1 MAMKAPFLGPA
12 GLLLAGLLFA
22 GTTPVLAQG
31 GPRIDA
37 IRALAVSEAAI
48 GREIG
53 DHRLLRADGGTLMLS
68 ELRGKPLV
76 VSLIY
81 TSCSTVCPVSTQTL
95 KKSVAQAR
103 KALGA
108 DSFHVLTVG
117 FDARNDTPRRMT
129 AFARDNAI
137 DGDPLW
143 QVVSGSPAALEA
155 LIGDVGFSYSGAA
168 GGFEHVS
175 QTTIVDAGGRVY
187 RQVYGDEF
195 PLPVFMEP
203 LKELVFGI
211 SVSSF
216 TPAALADRLRFIC
229 TVYDPKTGRYRTE
242 YAIYIGITAGAVS
255 LLLMAWVIVRMWR
268 GNRRHARIEARS

>member
-1 MAMKAPFLGPA
+1 MATKAPFPGLA
-12 GLLLAGLLFA
+12 GLLLAGLLSF
-22 GTTPVLAQG
+22 GPMPVLAQS

-37 IRALAVSEAAI
+37 TQALAVSEAAI

-53 DHRLLRADGGTLMLS
+53 DHRLLRADGTTLMLS
-68 ELRGKPLV
+68 QLRGKPLA

-81 TSCSTVCPVSTQTL
+81 TACSTVCPVSTQTL
-95 KKSVAQAR
+95 KSSVAQAR
-103 KALGA
+103 KALGT
-108 DSFHVLTVG
+108 DSFNILTVG

-137 DGDPLW
+137 EGDPSW
-143 QVVSGSPAALEA
+143 HVVSGSPAALEA
-155 LIGDVGFSYSGAA
+155 LMEDVGFSYSGAA

-175 QTTIVDAGGRVY
+175 QITILDADGRVY

-195 PLPVFMEP
+195 PLQVFMEP

-255 LLLMAWVIVRMWR
+255 LILMAWVIVRMWR
-268 GNRRHARIEARS
+268 GNRRFERLEAGS

>member
-1 MAMKAPFLGPA
+1 MPLMGLL
-12 GLLLAGLLFA
+12 GLLL
-22 GTTPVLAQG
+22 LAASPAAAQS

-37 IRALAVSEAAI
+37 TQALATSEAAI
-48 GREIG
+48 GREVG
-53 DHRLLRADGGTLMLS
+53 DHRLLRADGTTLMLS

-95 KKSVAQAR
+95 KSSVAQAR
-103 KALGA
+103 KALGSA
-108 DSFHVLTVG
+108 SFQIVTVG

-137 DGDPLW
+137 EGDALW
-143 QVVSGSPAALEA
+143 HVVSGSPAALEA
-155 LIGDVGFSYSGAA
+155 LMADVGFSYSGAA

-175 QTTIVDAGGRVY
+175 QTTIVDADGRVY

-195 PLPVFMEP
+195 PLQVFMEP

-229 TVYDPKTGRYRTE
+229 TVYDPKSGRYRTD
-242 YAIYIGITAGAVS
+242 YAIYIGITAGAIS
-255 LLLMAWVIVRMWR
+255 LILMAWVIVRMWL

>member
-1 MAMKAPFLGPA
+1 MAMKAPFLG
-12 GLLLAGLLFA
+12 LAGLFLAAAMMPVFA
-22 GTTPVLAQG
+22 QT

-37 IRALAVSEAAI
+37 TQALAASEVAI
-48 GREIG
+48 GRQIG
-53 DHRLLRADGGTLMLS
+53 DHRLLRSDGTALTLS
-68 ELRGKPLV
+68 EFRGKPLV

-95 KKSVAQAR
+95 KSSVAQAR
-103 KALGA
+103 KALGT
-108 DSFHVLTVG
+108 DSFRILTVG

-137 DGDPLW
+137 DKDPLW

-155 LIGDVGFSYSGAA
+155 LIEDVGFTYSGAA
-168 GGFEHVS
+168 GGFEHIS
-175 QTTIVDAGGRVY
+175 QTTIVDAEGRVY

-195 PLPVFMEP
+195 PLQVFMEP

-216 TPAALADRLRFIC
+216 TPTALADRLRFIC

-242 YAIYIGITAGAVS
+242 YAIYIGITAGAIS
-255 LLLMAWVIVRMWR
+255 LILMAWVIVRMWR
-268 GNRRHARIEARS
+268 GNRRYARIEARS

>member
-1 MAMKAPFLGPA
+1 MAMKAPFLG
-12 GLLLAGLLFA
+12 LAGLFLAAAMMPVFA
-22 GTTPVLAQG
+22 QT

-37 IRALAVSEAAI
+37 TQALAASEAAI
-48 GREIG
+48 GRQIG
-53 DHRLLRADGGTLMLS
+53 DHRLLRSDGTALTLS
-68 ELRGKPLV
+68 ELWGKPLV
-76 VSLIY
+76 ISLVY

-95 KKSVAQAR
+95 KSSVAQAR
-103 KALGA
+103 KALGT
-108 DSFHVLTVG
+108 DSFRILTVG

-137 DGDPLW
+137 DKDPLW

-155 LIGDVGFSYSGAA
+155 LIEDVGFTYSGAA
-168 GGFEHVS
+168 GGFEHIS
-175 QTTIVDAGGRVY
+175 QTTIVDAEGRVY

-195 PLPVFMEP
+195 PLQVFMEP

-216 TPAALADRLRFIC
+216 TPTALADRLRFIC

-242 YAIYIGITAGAVS
+242 YAIYIGITAGATS
-255 LLLMAWVIVRMWR
+255 LILMAWVIVRMWR
-268 GNRRHARIEARS
+268 GNRRYARIEARS

>member
-1 MAMKAPFLGPA
+1 MAMKAPFLG
-12 GLLLAGLLFA
+12 LAGLFLAAAMMPVFA
-22 GTTPVLAQG
+22 QT

-37 IRALAVSEAAI
+37 TQALAASEAAI
-48 GREIG
+48 GRQIG
-53 DHRLLRADGGTLMLS
+53 DHRLLRSDGTALTLS

-76 VSLIY
+76 ISLIY

-95 KKSVAQAR
+95 KSSVAQAR
-103 KALGA
+103 KALGT
-108 DSFHVLTVG
+108 DSFRILTVG

-137 DGDPLW
+137 DKDSLW

-155 LIGDVGFSYSGAA
+155 LIEDVGFTYSGAA
-168 GGFEHVS
+168 GGFEHIS
-175 QTTIVDAGGRVY
+175 QTTIVDAEGRVY

-195 PLPVFMEP
+195 PLQVFMEP

-216 TPAALADRLRFIC
+216 TPTALADRLRFIC

-242 YAIYIGITAGAVS
+242 YAIYIGITAGATS
-255 LLLMAWVIVRMWR
+255 LILMAWVIVRMWR
-268 GNRRHARIEARS
+268 GNRRYARIEARS

>member
-1 MAMKAPFLGPA
+1 MKAPFHGLA
-12 GLLLAGLLFA
+12 ALLLMSLPAFA
-22 GTTPVLAQG
+22 QS

-37 IRALAVSEAAI
+37 AEALAISEAAI
-48 GREIG
+48 GGQVG
-53 DHRLLRADGGTLMLS
+53 DHRLLRSDGTTLTLS
-68 ELRGKPLV
+68 ELRGRPLV

-95 KKSVAQAR
+95 KSSVAQAR
-103 KALGA
+103 KALGSA
-108 DSFHVLTVG
+108 SFQIVTVG

-137 DGDPLW
+137 EGDALW
-143 QVVSGSPAALEA
+143 HVVSGSPAALEA
-155 LIGDVGFSYSGAA
+155 LMADVGFSYSGAA

-175 QTTIVDAGGRVY
+175 QTTILDAEGRVY

-195 PLPVFMEP
+195 PLQVFMEP
-203 LKELVFGI
+203 LKELVFGT
-211 SVSSF
+211 SVASF

-229 TVYDPKTGRYRTE
+229 TVYDPKTGRYRTD

-255 LLLMAWVIVRMWR
+255 LILMAWVIVRMWR
-268 GNRRHARIEARS
+268 GNRRFQRLEARS

>member
-1 MAMKAPFLGPA
+1 MKAPFHGLA
-12 GLLLAGLLFA
+12 ALLLMSLPAFA
-22 GTTPVLAQG
+22 QS

-37 IRALAVSEAAI
+37 AEALAISEAAI
-48 GREIG
+48 GGQVG
-53 DHRLLRADGGTLMLS
+53 DHRLLRSDGTTLTLS
-68 ELRGKPLV
+68 ELRGRPLV

-95 KKSVAQAR
+95 KASVAQAR
-103 KALGA
+103 KALGT
-108 DSFHVLTVG
+108 DSFRILAVG

-137 DGDPLW
+137 DGDPDW
-143 QVVSGSPAALEA
+143 HVVSGSPAALEA
-155 LIGDVGFSYSGAA
+155 LMDDVGFSYSAAA

-175 QTTIVDAGGRVY
+175 QTTIVDADGRVY

-195 PLPVFMEP
+195 PLQVFMEP

-211 SVSSF
+211 TVSSF
-216 TPAALADRLRFIC
+216 TPTALADRLRFIC

-255 LLLMAWVIVRMWR
+255 LILMGWVIVRMWR
-268 GNRRHARIEARS
+268 GNRRFARLEARS

>member
-1 MAMKAPFLGPA
+1 MTMKAPFF
-12 GLLLAGLLFA
+12 GLFHLFLAGLMVA
-22 GTTPVLAQG
+22 GATPALAQS

-37 IRALAVSEAAI
+37 AQALAISEAAI
-48 GREIG
+48 GGELG
-53 DHRLLRADGGTLMLS
+53 DHRLLRADGTTLMLS
-68 ELRGKPLV
+68 ELRGQPLV

-95 KKSVAQAR
+95 KKAVAQAR

-108 DSFHVLTVG
+108 DSFRILTVG

-137 DGDPLW
+137 EGDPLW
-143 QVVSGSPAALEA
+143 DVVSGSPAALEA
-155 LIGDVGFSYSGAA
+155 LIEDVGFSYSGAA

-175 QTTIVDAGGRVY
+175 QTTIIDAGGRVY

-195 PLPVFMEP
+195 PLQVFIEP

-216 TPAALADRLRFIC
+216 TPTALADRLRFIC
-229 TVYDPKTGRYRTE
+229 TVYDPKTGRYRTD
-242 YAIYIGITAGAVS
+242 YAIYIGITAGAIS

-268 GNRRHARIEARS
+268 DNRRHARIEARS

>member
-1 MAMKAPFLGPA
+1 MNMPLMGLL
-12 GLLLAGLLFA
+12 GLLL
-22 GTTPVLAQG
+22 LAASPAAAQS

-37 IRALAVSEAAI
+37 TQALATSEAAI
-48 GREIG
+48 GREVG
-53 DHRLLRADGGTLMLS
+53 DHRLLRADGTTLMLS

-81 TSCSTVCPVSTQTL
+81 TSCSTVCPVTTQTL
-95 KKSVAQAR
+95 KSSVAQAR

-108 DSFHVLTVG
+108 DSFRILTVG

-137 DGDPLW
+137 AGDPDW
-143 QVVSGSPAALEA
+143 HVVSGSPAALEA
-155 LIGDVGFSYSGAA
+155 LMDDVGFSYSAAA

-175 QTTIVDAGGRVY
+175 QTTIVDADGRVY

-195 PLPVFMEP
+195 PLQVFMEP

-211 SVSSF
+211 TVSSF
-216 TPAALADRLRFIC
+216 TPTALADRLRFIC

-255 LLLMAWVIVRMWR
+255 LILMGWVIVRMWR
-268 GNRRHARIEARS
+268 GNRRFARLEARS